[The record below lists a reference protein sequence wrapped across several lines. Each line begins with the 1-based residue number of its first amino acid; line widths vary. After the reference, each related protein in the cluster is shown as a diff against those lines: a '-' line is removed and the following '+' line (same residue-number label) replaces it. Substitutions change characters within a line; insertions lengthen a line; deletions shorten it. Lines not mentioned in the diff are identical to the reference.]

1 MNDALRPES
10 DCILIARPG
19 AVSDLNPVI
28 IQSRYVLTDQTISF
42 SRFCGVLVPWLT
54 VLGSI
59 FRNRQNS
66 TE

>member
-1 MNDALRPES
+1 MKDALRPES

-28 IQSRYVLTDQTISF
+28 TQSRYVLTDQTIYRLAGFVAS
-42 SRFCGVLVPWLT
+42 GPWLT

-66 TE
+66 KE